1 MCSKLQFT
9 ANLTMTKPS
18 LSDMLSQLCLDGETE
33 DRLAFYLSFLRR
45 RGKNSV
51 LFSKKACFITNLETS
66 KWVYL
71 ELRKI
76 EDKFVWGCSICENLK
91 TFRNIIG
98 NQDIFKK
105 YCIHAQVASM
115 MFDKEEIER
124 KYNEHEE
131 VIEVLSETCF
141 RKIYDAGTIQR

>member
-1 MCSKLQFT
+1 
-9 ANLTMTKPS
+9 MTFGKE
-18 LSDMLSQLCLDGETE
+18 LC
-33 DRLAFYLSFLRR
+33 FIF
-45 RGKNSV
+45 
-51 LFSKKACFITNLETS
+51 KKGCFITNLETS

-115 MFDKEEIER
+115 MFDKEEMER
-124 KYNEHEE
+124 KYNE
-131 VIEVLSETCF
+131 LQAA
-141 RKIYDAGTIQR
+141 K